1 MKYIIHLSVF
11 IILLFSSSCN
21 SNNNFTVEND
31 VVLSPV
37 ENIAFIFDRFLLDQS
52 SSVKVD
58 EKLLAWLEVD
68 TAMTTKTF
76 YQEVFKKAIDNSHG
90 NYIILK
96 DKELFQKFIAAKYQE
111 LIFDPNLL
119 LCYGIVGEETFVFLR
134 DKIKEL
140 SLTFIA
146 SDFTSDSSIVKG
158 KVINNE
164 YLEEYKV
171 AQLAQPLFIFKQ
183 NQLITSAEKVNL
195 NSREISF
202 KIPDFK

>member
-11 IILLFSSSCN
+11 IILLFTSSCN
-21 SNNNFTVEND
+21 SNNKFTVEND

-52 SSVKVD
+52 SNIRVD
-58 EKLLAWLEVD
+58 EKLLVWLEVD
-68 TAMTTKTF
+68 TAMITSTF

-96 DKELFQKFIAAKYQE
+96 DKVLFQKFIAAKYQE

-134 DKIKEL
+134 DQSKEL
-140 SLTFIA
+140 SLTYVA
-146 SDFTSDSSIVKG
+146 SNFTADSSRVKG
-158 KVINNE
+158 QVTNKE

-183 NQLITSAEKVNL
+183 NQLISTAEKINISA
-195 NSREISF
+195 NEISF
-202 KIPDFK
+202 QLPDFK